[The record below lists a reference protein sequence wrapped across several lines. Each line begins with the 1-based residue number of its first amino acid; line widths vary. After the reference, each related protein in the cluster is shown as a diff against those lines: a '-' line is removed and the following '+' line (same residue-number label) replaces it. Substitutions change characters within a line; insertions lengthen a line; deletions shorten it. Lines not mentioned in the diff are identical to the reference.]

1 MKLVSRCRWASAN
14 PDFFKYH
21 DEEWGVPVHNDRKH
35 FEYMLL
41 DAFQAGLSWLTILRK
56 RENFRKAFDDFDYAG
71 IAAYGNGK
79 IDELLN
85 DPGIIRNK
93 LKIKAAVNNAQRFME
108 VKDEWGSFDKYI
120 WHFTDNKII
129 VNHFKTMEEVPAK
142 TELSDYISTDLKK
155 RGFSFVG
162 STIIYA
168 YMQAMGMV
176 NDHTTDCFRHAELT
190 K

>member
-1 MKLVSRCRWASAN
+1 MKQVNRCRWASAN
-14 PDFFKYH
+14 PVFFEYH
-21 DEEWGVPVHNDRKH
+21 DEEWGVPVHDDRKH

-56 RENFRKAFDDFDYAG
+56 RENFRKAFDDFDYAR
-71 IAAYGNGK
+71 IAAYGNEK
-79 IDELLN
+79 FDELLN

-108 VKDEWGSFDKYI
+108 VIDEWGSFDKYI
-120 WHFTDNKII
+120 WHFTDHQTL
-129 VNHFKTMEEVPAK
+129 VNHFESMDEVPAK
-142 TELSDYISTDLKK
+142 TDLSDRISRDLKK

-168 YMQAMGMV
+168 YLQAMGMV

-190 K
+190 